1 MGTID
6 SMLSASLPPK
16 TLSAGIVVV
25 RRDDARYRLLCLR
38 AFDSWD
44 FPGAPVLGESDP
56 LATAVAELQDAT
68 GIDDLD
74 FHWGEDYRETVPY
87 ADGRVSRY
95 YLAQTRSADVAL
107 RRPPGADSTGDHEY
121 RWVTFD
127 EAEDLLPPRLA
138 LVLDWV
144 IGRLAGGH
152 AR

>member
-1 MGTID
+1 VR
-6 SMLSASLPPK
+6 SASPLPK

-25 RRDDARYRLLCLR
+25 RHEDARYRLLCLR
-38 AFDSWD
+38 AFHSWD
-44 FPGAPVLGESDP
+44 FPKAAVLGESDP

-68 GIDDLD
+68 GIHDLD

-95 YLAQTRSADVAL
+95 YLAQTRSAEVAL
-107 RRPPGADSTGDHEY
+107 RQPSGADSAEDHEY
-121 RWVTFD
+121 RWVTFG
-127 EAEDLLPPRLA
+127 EAEDILPPRLA

-152 AR
+152 TR

>member
-1 MGTID
+1 VSTTT
-6 SMLSASLPPK
+6 LPPR
-16 TLSAGIVVV
+16 TLSAGIAVVC
-25 RRDDARYRLLCLR
+25 RDDARYRLLCLR

-44 FPGAPVLGESDP
+44 FPKTQVLGDSDP

-68 GIDDLD
+68 GIHDLE
-74 FHWGEDYRETVPY
+74 FPWGEDYRETLPY

-95 YLAQTRSADVAL
+95 YLAQARSADVAL
-107 RRPPGADSTGDHEY
+107 RQPSGADSAEDHEY

-127 EAEDLLPPRLA
+127 EAEHILPPRLA

-144 IGRLAGGH
+144 IGRLAGGR